1 MPPTHPPL
9 LSAESREDA
18 LHLLTKAALA
28 ALMLATAAGPALAQ
42 YPDHPITMIVPWSA
56 GGGTDATGR
65 IIATMLEE
73 KLGQPINV
81 VNRTGGGGIVGHQ
94 ELKDAAPDGYT
105 IGIITTEL
113 SMYKAVGSADLTY
126 ADYTLLGLYNAD
138 PSAVFV
144 KAESPYKTI
153 EDLAEAIKADPA
165 KIKASGANY
174 GGLNHLSWVSLVYLL
189 GAPADKAFWVPTDGA
204 APSLQLL
211 AAGAIDV
218 DVAQFPEAQPM
229 VDAGEVRPLAFLGNE
244 PDPKHPDVP
253 AVKQA
258 LGIDFAIAGWRG
270 VGAPKG
276 IPDDVRETLSSA
288 LAEVVASDEFKTFMD
303 SRNYGVVWAGGADFE
318 DYLKTRGEA
327 FDAAIK
333 SAGITAGK

>member
-1 MPPTHPPL
+1 M
-9 LSAESREDA
+9 
-18 LHLLTKAALA
+18 HLFKKAAIA
-28 ALMLATAAGPALAQ
+28 ALMLAGAVGPAMAE
-42 YPDHPITMIVPWSA
+42 YPDRPITMIVPWSA

-65 IIATMLEE
+65 IIATMLEQ
-73 KLGQPINV
+73 KLGQPVNV

-94 ELKDAAPDGYT
+94 AIKEADPDGYT

-113 SMYKAVGSADLTY
+113 SMYKPVGSADLTY
-126 ADYTLLGLYNAD
+126 SDYTLVGLYNAD
-138 PSAVFV
+138 PSAIFV
-144 KAESPYKTI
+144 RADSPYKSI

-165 KIKASGANY
+165 KIKASGANF
-174 GGLNHLSWVSLVYLL
+174 GGLNHLCWVSLVQLL

-218 DVAQFPEAQPM
+218 DVAQFPEAQAM

-244 PDPKHPDVP
+244 PHPQHPEVP
-253 AVKQA
+253 TVKDA

-276 IPDDVRETLSSA
+276 IPEEVREKLSAA
-288 LAEVVASDEFKTFMD
+288 LAEIVASDEFKSFMEG
-303 SRNYGVVWAGGADFE
+303 RNYGVVWAGGADFE

-327 FDAAIK
+327 FAAAIT
-333 SAGITAGK
+333 SAGITASK